1 MAQSQVGMNQNNNP
15 LVDALLAALSKP
27 AQAGVSN
34 QAMQP
39 STFSNPADV
48 SVAQG
53 QSSSSNPGGMTF
65 SPNPIGNSPQ
75 VDLRPIIMRGLQQQ
89 QPVPTQIPQE
99 VPVQAIQQT
108 STEKTGGGFNL
119 GGFLAKLGIPLATA
133 GIGLAVPGALAGAS
147 GFNTGYSGEVAKDR
161 EMERKQKLNQGFK
174 DTYTFDPDT
183 GEYTATGVKIPKNA
197 QVRNL
202 TSDQQMQLNDK
213 INALLGMDEAKT
225 GDAIKGAQQKTKE
238 VQGNVPA
245 GAAHYSPSTKKY
257 YNAQGQ
263 EL

>member
-1 MAQSQVGMNQNNNP
+1 MAQPYDSSQRFKTPDINPLLDALFTALSGGQKSAQQPQQPPQTPAGDMRPIVATASPTSFSPPTGYVQGTPEQTNFPTALPAIKTPQLDDNGQTTFGRLLSRLGLPLLSTGVGM
-15 LVDALLAALSKP
+15 
-27 AQAGVSN
+27 
-34 QAMQP
+34 
-39 STFSNPADV
+39 
-48 SVAQG
+48 
-53 QSSSSNPGGMTF
+53 
-65 SPNPIGNSPQ
+65 
-75 VDLRPIIMRGLQQQ
+75 
-89 QPVPTQIPQE
+89 
-99 VPVQAIQQT
+99 
-108 STEKTGGGFNL
+108 
-119 GGFLAKLGIPLATA
+119 
-133 GIGLAVPGALAGAS
+133 AVPGALAGAS